1 MSRKLHAHAEGG
13 GVNLG
18 LIITPFLDMAFQ
30 VLAFFIMTYHPS
42 ALEAHVPGLLLPP
55 ESGKRSP
62 AKNEIVA
69 DPRAI
74 SVDPDELVEAI
85 HVHVPAV
92 IAGRIEGD
100 RRVGDPS
107 RILIKQQQDAK
118 FEVVADSSLQ
128 WDECLRRLEK
138 KLREARVGSVGGKVA
153 VKVEADGEVR
163 QQFVMQV
170 YDTCKRA
177 GIDKVHFV
185 PPVVQVEGR

>member
-1 MSRKLHAHAEGG
+1 MSRKLHTHAGSD
-13 GVNLG
+13 GVNLS

-30 VLAFFIMTYHPS
+30 ILAFFIMTYHPS
-42 ALEAHVPGLLLPP
+42 ALEAHVPGLLAPP
-55 ESGKRSP
+55 GSLKQSSTM
-62 AKNEIVA
+62 NDVA
-69 DPRAI
+69 PDPHAV

-100 RRVGDPS
+100 RKVGEPS
-107 RILIKQQQDAK
+107 QILMKQQQDAK
-118 FEVVADSSLQ
+118 FEVVADSSVQ
-128 WDECLRRLEK
+128 WDEGLRRLEK
-138 KLREARVGSVGGKVA
+138 KLREARIGSVGGKVA

-163 QQFVMQV
+163 QRFVMQV
-170 YDTCKRA
+170 YDACKRA